1 MGEELCAWIKI
12 NKDQELNEEDIR
24 NFCKGKIS
32 YFKIPKYILFV
43 TEFPTTVTGKI
54 QKFVMREI
62 MEKKLQNN

>member
-12 NKDQELNEEDIR
+12 NNDQKLNEEDIR

-32 YFKIPKYILFV
+32 HFKIPKYILFV

-62 MEKKLQNN
+62 MEKKLQNK

>member
-1 MGEELCAWIKI
+1 MGEELCVWIK
-12 NKDQELNEEDIR
+12 LNDGQTLREEDVR
-24 NFCKGKIS
+24 QFCKGKIS
-32 YFKIPKYILFV
+32 HFKIPKYILFV